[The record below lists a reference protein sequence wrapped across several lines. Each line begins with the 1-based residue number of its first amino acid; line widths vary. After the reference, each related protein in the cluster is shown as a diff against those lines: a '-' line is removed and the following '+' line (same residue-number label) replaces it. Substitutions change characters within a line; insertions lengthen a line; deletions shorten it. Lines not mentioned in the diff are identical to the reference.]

1 MYIFYTSFFSKF
13 IIIKEVLNINNT
25 IVAIATPLAV
35 GGISVI
41 RISGNHAIDIADKI
55 FKALNNKK
63 LKDID
68 GYTAL
73 YGNIYSKNEII
84 DDAIA
89 LVFRSPKSYT
99 GEDVVEISCHGGI
112 YITKKVLRN
121 IVDNGATIAKPGE
134 FTKRAFLNGKLS
146 ITQAESVIDIINSN
160 NDISLKSAISIM
172 NGDLFKKISSINQEL
187 LNIIGHLEAWVD
199 FPEEDIE
206 VVKYD
211 NIVDNIVNINLE
223 LENIMKSYDLVKLS
237 KDGIDTCIVGKP
249 NVGKSTLMN
258 ILAGYQKSIV
268 TDIAGTTRD
277 IVEEQIN
284 IGDVILN
291 ISDTAGIRETDDTVE
306 KIGVD
311 IAKNKIKV
319 SNLILFI
326 VDSSREL
333 SDEDHY
339 LIDLLKNEKCILI
352 INKTDMPCKIDLKYL
367 KSIFSNVVEIS
378 AINSTGIDNLRNI
391 IIDLFNMNKFDSYS
405 TLIANE
411 RQRECLNIAISNL
424 KSSIDNLKFGYT
436 LDAITITLESAVES
450 LLELTGEKITDAV
463 VDKIFSNFCVGK

>member
-1 MYIFYTSFFSKF
+1 
-13 IIIKEVLNINNT
+13 
-25 IVAIATPLAV
+25 
-35 GGISVI
+35 
-41 RISGNHAIDIADKI
+41 
-55 FKALNNKK
+55 
-63 LKDID
+63 
-68 GYTAL
+68 
-73 YGNIYSKNEII
+73 
-84 DDAIA
+84 
-89 LVFRSPKSYT
+89 
-99 GEDVVEISCHGGI
+99 
-112 YITKKVLRN
+112 
-121 IVDNGATIAKPGE
+121 
-134 FTKRAFLNGKLS
+134 
-146 ITQAESVIDIINSN
+146 
-160 NDISLKSAISIM
+160 M

-211 NIVDNIVNINLE
+211 NLVDNLVNINLE

-237 KDGIDTCIVGKP
+237 KNGIDTCIIGKP

-311 IAKNKIKV
+311 IAKSKIKV

-333 SDEDHY
+333 SDEDYY

-352 INKTDMPCKIDLKYL
+352 INKIDMPCKIDLKYL

-378 AINSTGIDNLRNI
+378 AINSNGIDNLRNI

-424 KSSIDNLKFGYT
+424 NSSINNLKFGYT

-450 LLELTGEKITDAV
+450 LLELTGERITDAV